1 MQADQRVASDIGG
14 TFTDI
19 AYIDDD
25 GRLMT
30 GKVPSTPEN
39 YAAGV
44 VTGIGDL
51 LTRAELASGRVGEL
65 LHGCTVATN
74 AILEQK
80 GAATALLTTRGFR
93 DILEL
98 RRIRVPRLYEP
109 LYVKPPPLVPR
120 RRRLEITER
129 MDAAGRVLT
138 ALDEADVVR
147 AIERLAEM
155 EVEAVAVCFLHA
167 YANPAHERRV
177 GEMLRA
183 AMPGAFISL
192 SVDVLPEIR
201 EYERTSTTVINAYV
215 GPPVKRYLDSMVE
228 DLSAAGLTR
237 RLMVMQSSGG
247 ILDAATA
254 ADRPAQI
261 VECGPAAGVI
271 AARELGRRSG
281 YPDLITFDMG
291 GTTAKAAIIE
301 KGRLM
306 SADEFEVGGGIS
318 TGGALGGGGGYALK
332 LPAIDISEVGAGG
345 GSIVWIDKAGALK
358 VGPESAGAVPGPA
371 CYGQGGEAPTV
382 TDANVVLGYLS
393 QTTLAGGS
401 VEIEAEYSR
410 RAIVEQI
417 ARPLGR
423 DLMETAH
430 GIHTVANANMM
441 RAVKAVTT
449 YRGRDPRDFSLV
461 AFGGNGGV
469 HGVDLARVLRIS
481 KVIVPPAA
489 GVFSAIGLLNANRE
503 LNLSAAFCTTI
514 SDIDV
519 TAAERVWADLEAE
532 VRARFS
538 GEALAFRRLA
548 DMRYGG
554 QAFELTVPLPDG
566 PLDSAALAALGE
578 AFEDEHERRY
588 GHKFAG
594 AHELE
599 IVNLRL
605 IGVVPVAEMGAIA
618 LTEAPPPLGRH
629 EPPGAFRS
637 GLRARNRDPDP
648 GPCPPRRPSARR
660 PLYRRGIRQ
669 HHRRRARLSCGP
681 RRSWQYRHRH
691 RRSARRNAVMSANI
705 DPFQLEVLIE
715 CLRHHRRRHR
725 DHADAHV
732 LFRHHPRLTRLLH
745 GDLRSERPDAGPGG
759 VHADASRFVLR
770 RHAQGHRPVRGAYRG
785 WRRLHLERS
794 LHGRRAA
801 PAGHLHRQADLLA
814 GPAGGLVDDGG
825 ASFRRRRHRAGQQR
839 AGRGGDL
846 PGGAAPAGHQVRRGR
861 PPQPGGLGHRRHQRA
876 HARVR

>member
-25 GRLMT
+25 GRLVT

-51 LTRAELASGRVGEL
+51 LTRAELAPGRVGEM

-129 MDAAGRVLT
+129 MDAAGGVLT
-138 ALDEADVVR
+138 ALDEADVAR
-147 AIERLAEM
+147 AIERLADM
-155 EVEAVAVCFLHA
+155 KVEAVAVCFLHA

-271 AARELGRRSG
+271 AARELGRRCG

-318 TGGALGGGGGYALK
+318 SGGALGGGGGYALK

-393 QTTLAGGS
+393 QTTLAGGT
-401 VEIEAEYSR
+401 VEIEAERSR
-410 RAIVEQI
+410 RAIVERI

-503 LNLSAAFCTTI
+503 LNLSAAFRTTI
-514 SDIDV
+514 ADIDV
-519 TAAERVWADLEAE
+519 TAAERVWAGLEAE
-532 VRARFS
+532 VRARFT

-566 PLDSAALAALGE
+566 ALDSAALAALGE

-605 IGVVPVAEMGAIA
+605 VGVVPVAEMGAIA
-618 LTEAPPPLGRH
+618 LTDAPPPSGDTSRRVH
-629 EPPGAFRS
+629 FGPGFAAEIETPILARADLDAR
-637 GLRARNRDPDP
+637 LRAGPFIVEEYDSTTVVAPD
-648 GPCPPRRPSARR
+648 C
-660 PLYRRGIRQ
+660 
-669 HHRRRARLSCGP
+669 
-681 RRSWQYRHRH
+681 
-691 RRSARRNAVMSANI
+691 
-705 DPFQLEVLIE
+705 
-715 CLRHHRRRHR
+715 
-725 DHADAHV
+725 
-732 LFRHHPRLTRLLH
+732 
-745 GDLRSERPDAGPGG
+745 
-759 VHADASRFVLR
+759 
-770 RHAQGHRPVRGAYRG
+770 
-785 WRRLHLERS
+785 
-794 LHGRRAA
+794 RAA
-801 PAGHLHRQADLLA
+801 L
-814 GPAGGLVDDGG
+814 DDHGNIVIDV
-825 ASFRRRRHRAGQQR
+825 AE
-839 AGRGGDL
+839 
-846 PGGAAPAGHQVRRGR
+846 
-861 PPQPGGLGHRRHQRA
+861 QPGDTRS
-876 HARVR
+876 

>member
-271 AARELGRRSG
+271 AARELGRRCG

-291 GTTAKAAIIE
+291 GTTAKAAIIV

-618 LTEAPPPLGRH
+618 LTEAQPPSGDTSRRVH
-629 EPPGAFRS
+629 FGPGFAPEIETPI
-637 GLRARNRDPDP
+637 LTRAH
-648 GPCPPRRPSARR
+648 
-660 PLYRRGIRQ
+660 L
-669 HHRRRARLSCGP
+669 
-681 RRSWQYRHRH
+681 
-691 RRSARRNAVMSANI
+691 
-705 DPFQLEVLIE
+705 
-715 CLRHHRRRHR
+715 
-725 DHADAHV
+725 DAH
-732 LFRHHPRLTRLLH
+732 PR
-745 GDLRSERPDAGPGG
+745 AGPFI
-759 VHADASRFVLR
+759 VEEYDSTTVVAPDC
-770 RHAQGHRPVRGAYRG
+770 
-785 WRRLHLERS
+785 
-794 LHGRRAA
+794 RAA
-801 PAGHLHRQADLLA
+801 LDDHGNIVIDIAD
-814 GPAGGLVDDGG
+814 
-825 ASFRRRRHRAGQQR
+825 
-839 AGRGGDL
+839 
-846 PGGAAPAGHQVRRGR
+846 
-861 PPQPGGLGHRRHQRA
+861 QPGETRS
-876 HARVR
+876 

>member
-129 MDAAGRVLT
+129 MDAAGRVLS

-271 AARELGRRSG
+271 AARELGRRCG

-618 LTEAPPPLGRH
+618 LTEAPPPSGDTSRRVH
-629 EPPGAFRS
+629 FGPGFAPEIETPI
-637 GLRARNRDPDP
+637 LTRAH
-648 GPCPPRRPSARR
+648 
-660 PLYRRGIRQ
+660 L
-669 HHRRRARLSCGP
+669 
-681 RRSWQYRHRH
+681 
-691 RRSARRNAVMSANI
+691 
-705 DPFQLEVLIE
+705 
-715 CLRHHRRRHR
+715 
-725 DHADAHV
+725 DAH
-732 LFRHHPRLTRLLH
+732 PR
-745 GDLRSERPDAGPGG
+745 AGPFI
-759 VHADASRFVLR
+759 VEEYDSTTVVAPDC
-770 RHAQGHRPVRGAYRG
+770 
-785 WRRLHLERS
+785 
-794 LHGRRAA
+794 RAA
-801 PAGHLHRQADLLA
+801 LDDHGNIVIDIAD
-814 GPAGGLVDDGG
+814 
-825 ASFRRRRHRAGQQR
+825 
-839 AGRGGDL
+839 
-846 PGGAAPAGHQVRRGR
+846 
-861 PPQPGGLGHRRHQRA
+861 QPGETRS
-876 HARVR
+876 

>member
-271 AARELGRRSG
+271 AARELGRRCG
-281 YPDLITFDMG
+281 YSDLITFDMG

-371 CYGQGGEAPTV
+371 CYSQGGEAPTV

-503 LNLSAAFCTTI
+503 MNLSAAFCTTI

-566 PLDSAALAALGE
+566 PLDSAALATLGG

-618 LTEAPPPLGRH
+618 LTEAPPPSGDTSRRVH
-629 EPPGAFRS
+629 FGPGFAPEIETPI
-637 GLRARNRDPDP
+637 LARAH
-648 GPCPPRRPSARR
+648 
-660 PLYRRGIRQ
+660 L
-669 HHRRRARLSCGP
+669 
-681 RRSWQYRHRH
+681 
-691 RRSARRNAVMSANI
+691 
-705 DPFQLEVLIE
+705 
-715 CLRHHRRRHR
+715 
-725 DHADAHV
+725 DAH
-732 LFRHHPRLTRLLH
+732 PR
-745 GDLRSERPDAGPGG
+745 AGPFI
-759 VHADASRFVLR
+759 VEEYDSTTVVAPDC
-770 RHAQGHRPVRGAYRG
+770 
-785 WRRLHLERS
+785 
-794 LHGRRAA
+794 RAA
-801 PAGHLHRQADLLA
+801 LDDHGNIVIDIAD
-814 GPAGGLVDDGG
+814 
-825 ASFRRRRHRAGQQR
+825 
-839 AGRGGDL
+839 
-846 PGGAAPAGHQVRRGR
+846 
-861 PPQPGGLGHRRHQRA
+861 QPGETRS
-876 HARVR
+876 